1 MTPEERAKTL
11 LEEFKGSFDS
21 DLLALRIAAHIRE
34 AIWEERNG
42 CIEVAAAFS
51 DAQVVHEVQDELVRS
66 GMDPTKVSMA
76 AWVGLMISR
85 RPQP

>member
-11 LEEFKGSFDS
+11 LEEFKDSFDS
-21 DLLALRIAAHIRE
+21 DLLASRIAAQIRE
-34 AIWEERNG
+34 AIWEERNA

-51 DAQVVHEVQDELVRS
+51 DAQVVQEVHDELVRS
-66 GMDPTKVSMA
+66 GTDPTKFSMA